1 MTEGTCPVCGGRVR
15 VVGDPVEGTMHY
27 EVVPTTAESVT
38 INTRSMASALRDF
51 ATLLES
57 GDAAFVVGG
66 LRSLAA
72 RIEEMAHDAA
82 EAPDG

>member
-1 MTEGTCPVCGGRVR
+1 VNTGTCPVCGGRVR

-27 EVVPTTAESVT
+27 EAEPTTAESLT
-38 INTRSMASALRDF
+38 INTRSMTSALRDF
-51 ATLLES
+51 ATLLEA

-72 RIEEMAHDAA
+72 RVEEMAHDQA
-82 EAPDG
+82 APDG